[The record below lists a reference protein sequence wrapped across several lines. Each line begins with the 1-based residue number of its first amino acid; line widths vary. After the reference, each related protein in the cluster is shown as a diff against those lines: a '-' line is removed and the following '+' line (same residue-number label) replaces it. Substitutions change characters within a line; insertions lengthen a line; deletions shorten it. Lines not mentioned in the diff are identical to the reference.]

1 MNLAQQSRDNRLLA
15 SSMLLWGMGEGLF
28 IYIQPLY
35 LKQLG
40 AQPADI
46 GGVLALNQFLLGV
59 TFIPAGW
66 LADRF
71 GHRRIIIAGWAV
83 GLVATCI
90 LAFARDLRT
99 FVAGLMLY
107 AVSGFVIPV
116 ISSYATAARGRAP
129 VEQSLA
135 MVYAAFALGSVPS
148 PTIGGLIGEHWG
160 LPTVYLVALAFMIAS
175 TLTVL
180 FLRNQNVATR
190 VQERAVHRREL
201 WQEREFVVLGLLTF
215 VVLVAMWLPLPLA
228 PNFLQDVRGFDVSRI
243 GILGTVASLGGIVLQ
258 LRLGRSVR
266 PRRTLVMAQ
275 ILMFVAVLLL
285 WQSALLPLIGV
296 AYFLRASASL
306 ARLSVNSI
314 TVRVVSH
321 DQLGLAYGVMETIA
335 SLAFVAASYSAGAL
349 YTVRPDMPF
358 VVALVALPLM
368 IALSAWLA
376 PRAPAIPP
384 TITVTPPQ

>member
-1 MNLAQQSRDNRLLA
+1 MNLSQLSRDNRLLA
-15 SSMLLWGMGEGLF
+15 LSMLLWGMGEGLF

-99 FVAGLMLY
+99 FVVGLMLY

-116 ISSYATAARGRAP
+116 ISSYATAARGRAH

-135 MVYAAFALGSVPS
+135 TVYAAFALGSVPS
-148 PTIGGLIGEHWG
+148 PTIGGWIGERWG
-160 LPTVYLVALAFMIAS
+160 LSTVYQAALAFMAAS

-180 FLRNQNVATR
+180 FLRNQRIAAP
-190 VQERAVHRREL
+190 VQERALYRREL
-201 WQEREFVVLGLLTF
+201 WQEREFVILGLLTF
-215 VVLVAMWLPLPLA
+215 IVLVAMWLPLPLA
-228 PNFLQDVRGFDVSRI
+228 PNFLQDVRGLDVSLI
-243 GILGTVASLGGIVLQ
+243 GILGTIASLGGIVLQ

-266 PRRTLVMAQ
+266 PRHTLAVAQ
-275 ILMFVAVLLL
+275 GLMLVAVLLL
-285 WQSALLPLIGV
+285 WQSALLPFIGV
-296 AYFLRASASL
+296 AYFLRASVSL

-314 TVRVVSH
+314 TVRVVQH
-321 DQLGLAYGVMETIA
+321 DQLGLAYGAIETIA

-349 YTVRPDMPF
+349 YTLRPEMPF
-358 VVALVALPLM
+358 IVALAALPLM
-368 IALSAWLA
+368 IVLTAWLA

-384 TITVTPPQ
+384 TITTNPE